1 MLLLDEQEKWF
12 LEIESTTGEDAMKI
26 VEMKTKDLEYHIN
39 LVDKAAVEFERIDS
53 SFERSSTLWVK
64 CYQTVLY
71 AADKSF
77 MKGRVSAADF
87 IVVLFLKI
95 AIATLT
101 YSHHHPD
108 GQQSLAL
115 RQDPLPAK

>member
-1 MLLLDEQEKWF
+1 MRNCFLSISKETAFLRYNLLLVE
-12 LEIESTTGEDAMKI
+12 I
-26 VEMKTKDLEYHIN
+26 VEITTKDLEYYIS
-39 LVDKAAVEFERIDS
+39 LVNKIASGFERIDS
-53 SFERSSTLWVK
+53 SFERSSTLWVE

>member
-1 MLLLDEQEKWF
+1 MDEQRKSFFEMEF
-12 LEIESTTGEDAMKI
+12 TPSQEDAMKI

-39 LVDKAAVEFERIDS
+39 LVDKAAVEFERTDS

-101 YSHHHPD
+101 YSRHHPD